1 MSIKLVNVIKRRK
14 LATLLFSLAIIA
26 LTGMTTLGI
35 KTLLNNDY
43 IEVEI
48 IATGS
53 DWWQTRPEAP
63 YWLVNSILP
72 GATEYSA
79 GNKKMAE
86 ILEVKKYGDDYS
98 KILWAKI
105 RLLVTKDVINKGWR
119 FQQQPLTIGSSITI
133 NPNNIKLT
141 GNIINITG
149 INKDY
154 QTKTVSVNLKI
165 YDRYPWLAEA
175 IKIGDSSVNDDGT
188 VDALIEDK
196 NVALAERTIYTS
208 SGKNFPGFDPLRR
221 DISLVVRINAIER
234 GDILYFNQ
242 VQPVKIGN
250 KLWIPF
256 KNINID
262 AAEITGFSP
271 LD

>member
-1 MSIKLVNVIKRRK
+1 MSIKLFNTTKWKRQTI
-14 LATLLFSLAIIA
+14 LVFSLVIIA
-26 LTGMTTLGI
+26 LLGISALTI
-35 KTLLNNDY
+35 KTLLKNDY

-63 YWLVNSILP
+63 YWLVNAIVP
-72 GATEYSA
+72 GAIEYSV
-79 GNKKMAE
+79 GNKKLAE

-105 RLLVTKDVINKGWR
+105 RLMVTKDRINKGWR

-141 GNIINITG
+141 GNIINIAG
-149 INKDY
+149 INRDY
-154 QTKTVSVNLKI
+154 KTKTVSVNLKI

-175 IKIGDSSVNDDGT
+175 IRIGDSSINEDET
-188 VDALIEDK
+188 IDAIITDK
-196 NVALAERTIYTS
+196 NVFPAERTIYTS
-208 SGKNFPGFDPLRR
+208 SGKNFPGSDPLRR
-221 DISLVVRINAIER
+221 DVSLAIRVKAIER
-234 GDILYFNQ
+234 GGILYFNQ
-242 VQPVKIGN
+242 VQPIKIGN

-262 AAEITGFSP
+262 AAEITDFTP